1 MPKLPCSDNTE
12 IKYDSAKHLDQVM
25 LNARQQH
32 LDMNDAHLLYFD
44 MKWAEF
50 EIADL
55 AHDTA
60 WQEKSLKIFKNTV
73 LLQENDDAPVSQWSE
88 RQAANLWFFLI
99 TTLKI
104 VMEMIR
110 LSPSDHK
117 KKAYNIPALK
127 NAAKAVIEEFF
138 AEDGLLHADL
148 ELSTMPTSSP
158 ATSPSKSPDPQQI
171 QYQSGMTQNAIKC
184 KKGIFQEFHF

>member
-1 MPKLPCSDNTE
+1 MPKLRCIDNTE
-12 IKYDSAKHLDQVM
+12 IKYESDEHLNQVM
-25 LNARQQH
+25 LKARQEH
-32 LDMNDAHLLYFD
+32 LDMIDGQLLCFD
-44 MKWAEF
+44 MKWADY

-60 WQEKSLKIFKNTV
+60 WQEKSLKIFQNTV
-73 LLQENDDAPVSQWSE
+73 LLQENHDDAPVSQWSE
-88 RQAANLWFFLI
+88 RQAANLWFILR

-127 NAAKAVIEEFF
+127 NAAKAVVEEFF

-148 ELSTMPTSSP
+148 ELSATSTPSP
-158 ATSPSKSPDPQQI
+158 PTSPS
-171 QYQSGMTQNAIKC
+171 
-184 KKGIFQEFHF
+184 

>member
-1 MPKLPCSDNTE
+1 MFQAFLSVSEQDYTSLLVCQSCLALITQIE
-12 IKYDSAKHLDQVM
+12 YDSAKHLDQVK
-25 LNARQQH
+25 LKARQQH
-32 LDMNDAHLLYFD
+32 LDMINAQLLSFD

-55 AHDTA
+55 ALDTA
-60 WQEKSLKIFKNTV
+60 WQEKSSKIFKNTV

-88 RQAANLWFFLI
+88 RQAANLWFILR

-138 AEDGLLHADL
+138 AEDGLVCADL
-148 ELSTMPTSSP
+148 EFSATPTSSP
-158 ATSPSKSPDPQQI
+158 PISPSST
-171 QYQSGMTQNAIKC
+171 S
-184 KKGIFQEFHF
+184 